1 METWLTYLA
10 AFLMAGAT
18 AYTFSSSTPLL
29 KMMSAATSFLTGVA
43 ALLFLVVSFV
53 TIASGTAS
61 LRKNR
66 LGGRTARITI
76 FWAVVTTLILS
87 MLGVILANG
96 IPQIFPVSSSAG
108 GNYSEVLNS
117 FTSSIDALDAGS
129 IIGKFFLPLV
139 FAAFILGAAL
149 TPSSDVIRP
158 AYTVMN
164 SFSEAVYRI
173 QRTAAYFGAFYVY
186 VAGTAFFLNIW
197 QEKTAFV
204 SPKPFVALALSVL
217 LVIMVVLPLLYAIFT
232 GFRKNPYGVVGRGL
246 AGLLTAFLSSNIYAS
261 SLMGESLSR
270 SNMGIQKRI
279 SSTATP
285 LSILIAR
292 GGTAFVSTL
301 TTVTLLKTLGAE
313 ISTFALVILAL
324 TISGLSLVSS
334 FFPGV
339 EIAVVSVFAIR
350 FLNIN
355 VYGAEAAIVA
365 LLPILNGFAVMIDVL
380 ISFMASAI
388 VGARTKTDA
397 KIPLKDTI

>member
-1 METWLTYLA
+1 
-10 AFLMAGAT
+10 MAGAT

-66 LGGRTARITI
+66 LGGRTVRITI

-204 SPKPFVALALSVL
+204 SPEPFVALALSVL

-365 LLPILNGFAVMIDVL
+365 LLPILNGFAIMIDVL

>member
-1 METWLTYLA
+1 
-10 AFLMAGAT
+10 MAGAT

-66 LGGRTARITI
+66 LGGRTVRITI
-76 FWAVVTTLILS
+76 FWAVVTTVILS
-87 MLGVILANG
+87 ILGVILANG

-108 GNYSEVLNS
+108 GNYTEVLSS
-117 FTSSIDALDAGS
+117 FTSSIDALDSGS

-204 SPKPFVALALSVL
+204 SPEPFVALALSVL

-365 LLPILNGFAVMIDVL
+365 LLPILNGFAIMIDVL

>member
-1 METWLTYLA
+1 
-10 AFLMAGAT
+10 MAGAT

-53 TIASGTAS
+53 TIATGTAS

-66 LGGRTARITI
+66 LGGRTVRITI

-108 GNYSEVLNS
+108 GNYTEVLSS

-173 QRTAAYFGAFYVY
+173 QRTAAYFGAFYFY

>member
-1 METWLTYLA
+1 
-10 AFLMAGAT
+10 MAGAT

-66 LGGRTARITI
+66 LGGRTVRITI

-96 IPQIFPVSSSAG
+96 LPQIFPVSSSAG
-108 GNYSEVLNS
+108 GIYTEVLSS
-117 FTSSIDALDAGS
+117 FTSSTDALDSGS

-204 SPKPFVALALSVL
+204 SPEPFVALALSVL

>member
-1 METWLTYLA
+1 
-10 AFLMAGAT
+10 MAGAT

-61 LRKNR
+61 LRKNK
-66 LGGRTARITI
+66 LGGRTVRITI

-108 GNYSEVLNS
+108 GNYTEVLNS

-365 LLPILNGFAVMIDVL
+365 LLPILNGFAIMIDVL

>member
-1 METWLTYLA
+1 
-10 AFLMAGAT
+10 MAGAT

-66 LGGRTARITI
+66 LGGRTVRITI

-108 GNYSEVLNS
+108 GNYTEVLSS
-117 FTSSIDALDAGS
+117 FTSSIDALDSGS

-204 SPKPFVALALSVL
+204 SPEPFVALALSVL

-261 SLMGESLSR
+261 SLMGESFSR

-313 ISTFALVILAL
+313 ISTFALVILAF

-365 LLPILNGFAVMIDVL
+365 LLPILNGFAIMIDVL

>member
-1 METWLTYLA
+1 
-10 AFLMAGAT
+10 MAGAT

-66 LGGRTARITI
+66 LGGRTVRITI

-87 MLGVILANG
+87 LLGVILANG

-108 GNYSEVLNS
+108 GNYTEVLSS
-117 FTSSIDALDAGS
+117 FTSSTDALDSGS

-365 LLPILNGFAVMIDVL
+365 LLPILNGFAIMIDVL

>member
-1 METWLTYLA
+1 
-10 AFLMAGAT
+10 MAGAT

-66 LGGRTARITI
+66 LGGRTVRITI
-76 FWAVVTTLILS
+76 FWAVVTTVILS
-87 MLGVILANG
+87 ILGVILANG

-108 GNYSEVLNS
+108 GNYTEVLSS
-117 FTSSIDALDAGS
+117 FTSSTDALDSGS

-365 LLPILNGFAVMIDVL
+365 LLPILNGFAIMIDVL

>member
-1 METWLTYLA
+1 
-10 AFLMAGAT
+10 MAGAT

-66 LGGRTARITI
+66 LGGRTVRITI

-108 GNYSEVLNS
+108 GNYTEVLSS
-117 FTSSIDALDAGS
+117 FTSSIDALDSGS

-313 ISTFALVILAL
+313 ISTFALVILAF

-365 LLPILNGFAVMIDVL
+365 LLPILNGFAIMIDVL

>member
-1 METWLTYLA
+1 
-10 AFLMAGAT
+10 MAGAT

-53 TIASGTAS
+53 TISSGTAS

-66 LGGRTARITI
+66 LGGRTVRITI
-76 FWAVVTTLILS
+76 FWAVITTLILS

-108 GNYSEVLNS
+108 GNYTEVLSS
-117 FTSSIDALDAGS
+117 FTSSIDALDSGS

-204 SPKPFVALALSVL
+204 SPEPFVALALSVL

>member
-1 METWLTYLA
+1 
-10 AFLMAGAT
+10 MAGAT

-66 LGGRTARITI
+66 LGGRTVRITI

-87 MLGVILANG
+87 ILGVILANG
-96 IPQIFPVSSSAG
+96 LPQIFPVSSSAG
-108 GNYSEVLNS
+108 GNYTEVLSS
-117 FTSSIDALDAGS
+117 FTSSIDALDSGS

>member
-1 METWLTYLA
+1 
-10 AFLMAGAT
+10 MAGAT

-66 LGGRTARITI
+66 LGGRTVRITI
-76 FWAVVTTLILS
+76 FWAVVTTVILS
-87 MLGVILANG
+87 ILGVILANG

-108 GNYSEVLNS
+108 GNYTEVLSS

-204 SPKPFVALALSVL
+204 SPEPFVALALSVL

-365 LLPILNGFAVMIDVL
+365 LLPILNGFAIMIDVL

>member
-1 METWLTYLA
+1 
-10 AFLMAGAT
+10 MAGAT

-61 LRKNR
+61 LRKNG
-66 LGGRTARITI
+66 LGGRTVRITI

-108 GNYSEVLNS
+108 GNYTEVLSS

-365 LLPILNGFAVMIDVL
+365 LLPILNGFAIMIDVL

>member
-1 METWLTYLA
+1 
-10 AFLMAGAT
+10 MAGAT

-66 LGGRTARITI
+66 LGGRTVRITI

-87 MLGVILANG
+87 ILGVILANG

-365 LLPILNGFAVMIDVL
+365 LLPILNGFAIMIDVL

>member
-1 METWLTYLA
+1 
-10 AFLMAGAT
+10 MAGAT

-66 LGGRTARITI
+66 LGGRTVRITI

-108 GNYSEVLNS
+108 GNYTEVLSS
-117 FTSSIDALDAGS
+117 FTSSTDALDSGS

-324 TISGLSLVSS
+324 TISSLSLVSF

>member
-1 METWLTYLA
+1 
-10 AFLMAGAT
+10 MAGAT

-66 LGGRTARITI
+66 LGGRTVRITI

-108 GNYSEVLNS
+108 GNYTEVLSS
-117 FTSSIDALDAGS
+117 FTSSTDALDSGS

>member
-1 METWLTYLA
+1 
-10 AFLMAGAT
+10 MAGAT

-66 LGGRTARITI
+66 LGGRTVRITI
-76 FWAVVTTLILS
+76 FWAVVTTVILS
-87 MLGVILANG
+87 VLGVILANG

-108 GNYSEVLNS
+108 GNYTEVLSS

-204 SPKPFVALALSVL
+204 SPEPFVALALSVL

-324 TISGLSLVSS
+324 TISGLSLFSS

-365 LLPILNGFAVMIDVL
+365 LLPILNGFAIMIDVL

>member
-1 METWLTYLA
+1 
-10 AFLMAGAT
+10 MAGAT

-66 LGGRTARITI
+66 LGGRTVRITI

-87 MLGVILANG
+87 LLGVILANG

-108 GNYSEVLNS
+108 GNYTEVLNS

-365 LLPILNGFAVMIDVL
+365 LLPILNGFAIMIDVL

>member
-1 METWLTYLA
+1 
-10 AFLMAGAT
+10 MAGAT

-66 LGGRTARITI
+66 LGGRTVRITI

-108 GNYSEVLNS
+108 GNYTEVLNS
-117 FTSSIDALDAGS
+117 FTSSIDALDSGS

-204 SPKPFVALALSVL
+204 SPEPFVALALSVL

-365 LLPILNGFAVMIDVL
+365 LLPILNGFAIMIDVL

>member
-1 METWLTYLA
+1 
-10 AFLMAGAT
+10 MAGAT

-66 LGGRTARITI
+66 LGGRTVRITI

-87 MLGVILANG
+87 LLGVILANG

-108 GNYSEVLNS
+108 GNYTEVLSS

-164 SFSEAVYRI
+164 SFSEAIYRI

-232 GFRKNPYGVVGRGL
+232 VFRKNPYGVVGRGL

-365 LLPILNGFAVMIDVL
+365 LLPILNGFAIMIDVL

>member
-1 METWLTYLA
+1 
-10 AFLMAGAT
+10 MAGAT

-66 LGGRTARITI
+66 LGGRTVRITI

-108 GNYSEVLNS
+108 GNYTEVLSS
-117 FTSSIDALDAGS
+117 FTSSTDALDSGS

-204 SPKPFVALALSVL
+204 SPEPFVALALSVL

-232 GFRKNPYGVVGRGL
+232 GFRKNPYGVIGRGL

-285 LSILIAR
+285 LSILISR

-365 LLPILNGFAVMIDVL
+365 LLPILNGFAIMIDVL

>member
-1 METWLTYLA
+1 
-10 AFLMAGAT
+10 MAGAT

-66 LGGRTARITI
+66 LGGRTVRITI

-96 IPQIFPVSSSAG
+96 LPQIFPVSSSAG
-108 GNYSEVLNS
+108 GNYTEVLSS

-204 SPKPFVALALSVL
+204 SPEPFVALALSVL

-339 EIAVVSVFAIR
+339 EIAVVSVFAIK

-365 LLPILNGFAVMIDVL
+365 LLPILNGFAIMIDVL

>member
-1 METWLTYLA
+1 
-10 AFLMAGAT
+10 MAGAT

-66 LGGRTARITI
+66 LGGRTVRITI

-108 GNYSEVLNS
+108 GNYTEVLSS
-117 FTSSIDALDAGS
+117 FTSSTDALDSGS

-204 SPKPFVALALSVL
+204 SPEPFVALALSVL

>member
-1 METWLTYLA
+1 
-10 AFLMAGAT
+10 MAGAT

-66 LGGRTARITI
+66 LGGRTVRITI

-108 GNYSEVLNS
+108 GNYTEVLSS
-117 FTSSIDALDAGS
+117 FTSSIDALDSGS

-217 LVIMVVLPLLYAIFT
+217 LVIIVVLPLLYAIFT

-365 LLPILNGFAVMIDVL
+365 LLPILNGFAIMIDVL

>member
-1 METWLTYLA
+1 
-10 AFLMAGAT
+10 MAGAT

-66 LGGRTARITI
+66 LGGRTVRITI

-108 GNYSEVLNS
+108 GNYTEVLNS

-204 SPKPFVALALSVL
+204 SPEPFVALALSVL

-365 LLPILNGFAVMIDVL
+365 LLPILNGFAIMIDVL

>member
-1 METWLTYLA
+1 
-10 AFLMAGAT
+10 MAGAT

-66 LGGRTARITI
+66 LGGRTVRITI

-87 MLGVILANG
+87 ILGVILANG

-108 GNYSEVLNS
+108 GNYTEVLSS
-117 FTSSIDALDAGS
+117 FTSSTDALDSGS

-365 LLPILNGFAVMIDVL
+365 LLPILNGFAIMIDVL

>member
-1 METWLTYLA
+1 
-10 AFLMAGAT
+10 MAGAT

-66 LGGRTARITI
+66 LGGRTVRITI

-87 MLGVILANG
+87 ILGVILANG

-108 GNYSEVLNS
+108 GNYTEVLSS
-117 FTSSIDALDAGS
+117 FTSSIDALDSGS

-204 SPKPFVALALSVL
+204 SPEPFVALALSVL

-365 LLPILNGFAVMIDVL
+365 LLPILNGFAIMIDVL

>member
-61 LRKNR
+61 LRKNK
-66 LGGRTARITI
+66 LGGRTVRITI

-108 GNYSEVLNS
+108 GNYTEVLNS

-173 QRTAAYFGAFYVY
+173 QRTVAYFGAFYVY

-365 LLPILNGFAVMIDVL
+365 LLPILNGFAIMIDVL

>member
-1 METWLTYLA
+1 
-10 AFLMAGAT
+10 MAGAT

-61 LRKNR
+61 LRKNK
-66 LGGRTARITI
+66 LGGRTVRITI

-108 GNYSEVLNS
+108 GNYTEVLSS
-117 FTSSIDALDAGS
+117 FTSSIDALDSGS

-204 SPKPFVALALSVL
+204 SPEPFVALALSVL

-365 LLPILNGFAVMIDVL
+365 LLPILNGFAIMIDVL

>member
-1 METWLTYLA
+1 
-10 AFLMAGAT
+10 MAGAT

-66 LGGRTARITI
+66 LGGRTVRITI

-108 GNYSEVLNS
+108 GNYTEVLSS
-117 FTSSIDALDAGS
+117 FTSSTDALDSGS

-186 VAGTAFFLNIW
+186 VAGPAFFLNIW

-204 SPKPFVALALSVL
+204 SPEPFVALALSVL

-324 TISGLSLVSS
+324 TISSLSLVSF

>member
-1 METWLTYLA
+1 
-10 AFLMAGAT
+10 MAGAT

-61 LRKNR
+61 LRKNK
-66 LGGRTARITI
+66 LGGRTVRITI

-87 MLGVILANG
+87 ILGVILANG
-96 IPQIFPVSSSAG
+96 LPQIFPVSSSAG
-108 GNYSEVLNS
+108 GNYTEVLSS
-117 FTSSIDALDAGS
+117 FTSSIDALDSGS

-204 SPKPFVALALSVL
+204 SPEPFVALALSVL

>member
-1 METWLTYLA
+1 
-10 AFLMAGAT
+10 MAGAT

-61 LRKNR
+61 LRKNK
-66 LGGRTARITI
+66 LGGRTVRITI

-87 MLGVILANG
+87 ILGVILANG
-96 IPQIFPVSSSAG
+96 LPQIFPVSSSAG
-108 GNYSEVLNS
+108 GNYTEVLSS
-117 FTSSIDALDAGS
+117 FTSSIDALDSGS

>member
-1 METWLTYLA
+1 
-10 AFLMAGAT
+10 MAGAT

-66 LGGRTARITI
+66 LGGRTVRITI

-87 MLGVILANG
+87 MLVVILANG

-108 GNYSEVLNS
+108 GNYTEVLSS
-117 FTSSIDALDAGS
+117 FSSSIDTLDSGS
-129 IIGKFFLPLV
+129 IIGKFFLPIV

-204 SPKPFVALALSVL
+204 SPEPFVALALSVL

-324 TISGLSLVSS
+324 TISSLSLVSF

>member
-1 METWLTYLA
+1 
-10 AFLMAGAT
+10 MAGAT

-66 LGGRTARITI
+66 LGGRTVRITI

-108 GNYSEVLNS
+108 GNYTEVLSS
-117 FTSSIDALDAGS
+117 FSSSIDSLDSGS
-129 IIGKFFLPLV
+129 IIGKFFLPIV
-139 FAAFILGAAL
+139 CAAFILGAAL

-204 SPKPFVALALSVL
+204 SPEPFVALALSVL

>member
-1 METWLTYLA
+1 
-10 AFLMAGAT
+10 MAGAT

-66 LGGRTARITI
+66 LGGRTVRITI

-96 IPQIFPVSSSAG
+96 IPQIFTVSSSAG
-108 GNYSEVLNS
+108 GNYTEVLSS

-204 SPKPFVALALSVL
+204 SPEPFVALALSVL

-365 LLPILNGFAVMIDVL
+365 LLPILNGFAIMIDVL

>member
-1 METWLTYLA
+1 
-10 AFLMAGAT
+10 MAGAT

-66 LGGRTARITI
+66 LGGRTVRITI

-108 GNYSEVLNS
+108 GNYTEVLSS
-117 FTSSIDALDAGS
+117 FSSSIDTLDSGS
-129 IIGKFFLPLV
+129 IIGKFFLPIV

-204 SPKPFVALALSVL
+204 SPEPFVALALSVL

-365 LLPILNGFAVMIDVL
+365 LLPILNGFAIMIDVL

>member
-1 METWLTYLA
+1 
-10 AFLMAGAT
+10 MAGAT

-66 LGGRTARITI
+66 LGGRTVRITI

-108 GNYSEVLNS
+108 GNYTEVLSS
-117 FTSSIDALDAGS
+117 FTSSTDALDSGS

-204 SPKPFVALALSVL
+204 SPEPFVALALSVL
-217 LVIMVVLPLLYAIFT
+217 LVIMVVLPLIYAIFT

-324 TISGLSLVSS
+324 TISGLSLVSF

>member
-1 METWLTYLA
+1 
-10 AFLMAGAT
+10 MAGAT

-66 LGGRTARITI
+66 LGGRTVRITI

-173 QRTAAYFGAFYVY
+173 QRTAAYFGASYVY

-339 EIAVVSVFAIR
+339 EIAGVSVFAIR

-365 LLPILNGFAVMIDVL
+365 LLPILNGFAIMIDVL

>member
-1 METWLTYLA
+1 
-10 AFLMAGAT
+10 MAGAT

-53 TIASGTAS
+53 TITSGTAS

-66 LGGRTARITI
+66 LGGRTVRITI

-108 GNYSEVLNS
+108 GNYTEVLSS
-117 FTSSIDALDAGS
+117 FTSSTDALDSGS

-204 SPKPFVALALSVL
+204 SPEPFVALALSVL

>member
-1 METWLTYLA
+1 
-10 AFLMAGAT
+10 MAGAT

-66 LGGRTARITI
+66 LGGRTVRITI
-76 FWAVVTTLILS
+76 FWAVVTTVILS
-87 MLGVILANG
+87 ILGVILANG

-108 GNYSEVLNS
+108 GNYTEVLSS

-204 SPKPFVALALSVL
+204 SPEPFVALALSVL